1 MKRYILAIT
10 ACMLCLFSTKSYC
23 DCPPGGGNPNH
34 QHHDD
39 PQKHKEDE
47 AESTEQRSFDPNEL
61 LGPAGYDTLRWVS
74 INDVLNYTIFFEND
88 PSFATAPAQAVDVR
102 FRLPERQMTN
112 SFVIGEY
119 GFANQA
125 FKEGIGGSFCRTRLD
140 LRDSMNLYVDV
151 LAGLDVEKGDAFW
164 HFSSIDPVSGYAI
177 YEADRGM
184 LPVNDTTHVGEGFV
198 TFSLRPAATMQTG
211 DTLSLMAKILFDQN
225 DTIPTNHWC
234 NRIDA
239 GAPTS
244 QIFAQQDEQNPLLYH
259 LSFIAQDDNGGC
271 GVKHI
276 ILYAA
281 DYLGVWQEVGTYP
294 ADTTMDYFIE
304 QGQSCPLMAVAE
316 DYVGNHEAF
325 KEQPDVV
332 LNNVLP
338 PTGLTLSNTH
348 FNDDLSVGAYI
359 ATLSTVGAKDGE
371 SFVYA
376 LAEGDGAIHNDFFTV
391 SGDQLLLN
399 ESLRCVD
406 NTEYQIRLSTTN
418 AGGKTYSE
426 AFTLTM
432 EYVLL
437 RPQTDTISITLCEG
451 ESFLFH
457 DVSYAQA
464 GSFSLSFPNDN
475 MCDSTFLLQ
484 LTILPL
490 PQKPEITLLNDTIL
504 MSSAATGNQWY
515 HNGELIQGAVEQNWI
530 PVEPGTYSVQTDNGH
545 CLSALSDIFTVHPT
559 YFITV
564 QSSNDAFGETSGT
577 GEYPFREQVNISAT
591 AYDGYHF
598 VTWEDGIE
606 TAERTIL
613 VGASDATYIAR
624 FEEEGPYTGIDNSA
638 IHDWTVYCESLTLY
652 VSDPQGSPYYVWSSN
667 GKLIY
672 YGTASKIDL
681 PIEGSYLVKLGDS
694 TRKVVT
700 Q

>member
-1 MKRYILAIT
+1 MKRFIIIILCFLLVYSSQARN
-10 ACMLCLFSTKSYC
+10 S
-23 DCPPGGGNPNH
+23 NPCYQGH
-34 QHHDD
+34 DQQIETDD
-39 PQKHKEDE
+39 PQKYKEDE
-47 AESTEQRSFDPNEL
+47 AESTEQRSYDPNEL

-88 PSFATAPAQAVDVR
+88 PDFATAPAQAVDVR

-151 LAGLDVEKGDAFW
+151 LAGLDIEKMDAFW
-164 HFSSIDPVSGYAI
+164 KFSSIDPVSGYAI
-177 YEADRGM
+177 YEADRGL

-198 TFSLRPAATMQTG
+198 TFSLRPAVTMQTG

-225 DTIPTNHWC
+225 DTIPTNRWC

-259 LSFIAQDDNGGC
+259 LSFVAQDDNGGC

-294 ADTTMDYFIE
+294 ADTTLDYVIE
-304 QGQSCPLMAVAE
+304 QGMVCPLMAVAE
-316 DYVGNHEAF
+316 DHVGNREAF

-338 PTGLTLSNTH
+338 PTGLTLSNTR
-348 FNDDLSVGAYI
+348 FNDDLPVGAYI

-376 LAEGDGAIHNDFFTV
+376 LAEGDGAIHNDFFIV

-399 ESLRCVD
+399 ESLRCAE

-432 EYVLL
+432 DHVLL
-437 RPQTDTISITLCEG
+437 RPQTDTISVTLCEG

-484 LTILPL
+484 LTILPV

-504 MSSAATGNQWY
+504 MSSAAAGNQWY
-515 HNGELIQGAVEQNWI
+515 RNGEPIEGAVEQNWI
-530 PVEPGTYSVQTDNGH
+530 PDEPGAYSVQVDNGH
-545 CLSALSDIFTVHPT
+545 CISAMSDIFTINPT

-613 VGASDATYIAR
+613 VGASDATYIAQ
-624 FEEEGPYTGIDNSA
+624 FAENGTLTGMDNPSV
-638 IHDWTVYCESLTLY
+638 HDWTAYCEGLTLY
-652 VSDPQGSPYYVWSSN
+652 VSDPQGRPYYVWSSN

-694 TRKVVT
+694 TRKIVT